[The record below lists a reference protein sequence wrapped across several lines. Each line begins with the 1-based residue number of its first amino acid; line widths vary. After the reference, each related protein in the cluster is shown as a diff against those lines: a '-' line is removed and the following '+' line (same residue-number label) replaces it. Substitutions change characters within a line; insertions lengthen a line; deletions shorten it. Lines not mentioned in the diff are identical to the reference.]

1 MIVPVVVIGPPV
13 KVIPLTF
20 PAVLTLDTVP
30 EPVATVIGNV
40 VPLPFVNVIVFDD
53 TDAVIRLLAT

>member
-20 PAVLTLDTVP
+20 PDVFTLDTVP

-40 VPLPFVNVIVFDD
+40 VPFPFVKVIVFEDM
-53 TDAVIRLLAT
+53 DAVIRLLAT